1 MDKIYG
7 TIAIMGRPN
16 AGKSS
21 LFNRFCKS
29 RIAIT
34 SEIAGTTRDVKKANV
49 TLKDTPFL
57 LLDTGGLDESDSLFV
72 QVTKHSHSAGESAD
86 LILYVVD
93 GKMPPN
99 PLDKKIFYA
108 LQKKNSNIFLV
119 VNKIDNDK
127 EQSNAWEFSEF
138 GACHTFFVSVSHNR
152 GIGKLEDSIVR
163 LLKKDSL
170 TQLFNVDE
178 EESLEEFLEA
188 SVAQEAEEVI
198 NIGIIGRVNVGKSS
212 LLNALLG
219 QERSVVSSKAGTT
232 IDPVDEMG
240 EIEGRK
246 VNFVDTAGI
255 RRRGKIEGL
264 EKFALN
270 RTREILKRSDIAV
283 LVLDASSPFVELDE
297 KIAGLIDEFKLGVIV
312 VLNKWD
318 IAHKDYKGIMEDF
331 RLRFKFLDYAPIL
344 TISAKNGRHIQK
356 LEQEIL
362 KVYEH
367 FSYRIPTAKLNEIIK
382 EATMRH
388 PIPSDRGK
396 IVKVYYATQFET
408 KPPQIALIMN
418 RPNSLHFSYKRYLVN
433 FLQERFD
440 FSGTRIIF
448 IARGKNAF
456 EETKQKNFEE

>member
-188 SVAQEAEEVI
+188 SVAQETEEVI
-198 NIGIIGRVNVGKSS
+198 NIGIIGRVNVGKS
-212 LLNALLG
+212 
-219 QERSVVSSKAGTT
+219 
-232 IDPVDEMG
+232 
-240 EIEGRK
+240 
-246 VNFVDTAGI
+246 
-255 RRRGKIEGL
+255 
-264 EKFALN
+264 
-270 RTREILKRSDIAV
+270 
-283 LVLDASSPFVELDE
+283 
-297 KIAGLIDEFKLGVIV
+297 
-312 VLNKWD
+312 
-318 IAHKDYKGIMEDF
+318 
-331 RLRFKFLDYAPIL
+331 
-344 TISAKNGRHIQK
+344 
-356 LEQEIL
+356 
-362 KVYEH
+362 
-367 FSYRIPTAKLNEIIK
+367 
-382 EATMRH
+382 
-388 PIPSDRGK
+388 
-396 IVKVYYATQFET
+396 
-408 KPPQIALIMN
+408 
-418 RPNSLHFSYKRYLVN
+418 
-433 FLQERFD
+433 
-440 FSGTRIIF
+440 
-448 IARGKNAF
+448 
-456 EETKQKNFEE
+456 